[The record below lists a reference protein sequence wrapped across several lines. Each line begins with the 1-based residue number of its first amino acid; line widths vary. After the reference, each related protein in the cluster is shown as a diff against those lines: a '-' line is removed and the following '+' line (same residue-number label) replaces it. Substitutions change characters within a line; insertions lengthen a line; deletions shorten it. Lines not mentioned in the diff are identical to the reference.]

1 MTKQISRRT
10 LIGTAAALGA
20 APALLTKTAA
30 AQEKV
35 LFVNTWGGTL
45 AAAEDEAFFKP
56 FTKETGIQIRQVSP
70 VSIAKLKAQVLSGQY
85 DWDVSNIDT
94 MEYLQAKH
102 EGLLEPIDFTVLDR
116 SKMAPEC
123 VDSHGIQ
130 YVATNTN
137 LVYRKDKFPNGGP
150 KNWSDFWDVKKFP
163 GNRSFYN
170 QPHTILAF
178 ALVADGVALDKIYP
192 MDLDRAFKK
201 LDQIKP
207 HIKVWWTQGG
217 QSETLIKDGEVDMI
231 AMWGARAQ
239 LLIDQGVPL
248 EIVWHGSQVAIG
260 YHYVPKGTPRAKEAW
275 KFIEYT
281 GLPAPQAAFS
291 KRLPYGP
298 SNPKAFEHMTKAEAD
313 RQSTNPE
320 HMKVSFVPNYEWTA
334 ANLPKIR
341 ERFTQ
346 WLAA

>member
-137 LVYRKDKFPNGGP
+137 LV
-150 KNWSDFWDVKKFP
+150 
-163 GNRSFYN
+163 
-170 QPHTILAF
+170 
-178 ALVADGVALDKIYP
+178 
-192 MDLDRAFKK
+192 
-201 LDQIKP
+201 
-207 HIKVWWTQGG
+207 
-217 QSETLIKDGEVDMI
+217 
-231 AMWGARAQ
+231 
-239 LLIDQGVPL
+239 
-248 EIVWHGSQVAIG
+248 
-260 YHYVPKGTPRAKEAW
+260 
-275 KFIEYT
+275 
-281 GLPAPQAAFS
+281 
-291 KRLPYGP
+291 
-298 SNPKAFEHMTKAEAD
+298 
-313 RQSTNPE
+313 
-320 HMKVSFVPNYEWTA
+320 
-334 ANLPKIR
+334 
-341 ERFTQ
+341 
-346 WLAA
+346 